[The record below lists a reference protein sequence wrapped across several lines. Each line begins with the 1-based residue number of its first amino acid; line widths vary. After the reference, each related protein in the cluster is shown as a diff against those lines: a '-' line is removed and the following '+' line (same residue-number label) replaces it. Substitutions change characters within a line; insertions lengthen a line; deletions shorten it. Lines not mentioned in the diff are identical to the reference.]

1 MTGSDRMRT
10 KEEHEIEYYVGRTQN
25 KVPESFATLSVIA
38 GLFRKVG
45 VSAKRRS
52 FAIVVHIYSR

>member
-1 MTGSDRMRT
+1 MRT
-10 KEEHEIEYYVGRTQN
+10 KEEHEIEYYVGRTQI